1 MHPQTVEAPQE
12 ALKEAPQESSQE
24 IPKSDGNSGAQPGT
38 VATKFW
44 TNSSPKKQ
52 RSMYEFLRGC
62 SSAGSLS
69 ASGLSSESFD
79 NGGEGNTG
87 QPEAFVD
94 KFRSQ
99 IWCQVL
105 VEVAPTTQHRLDF
118 ATVTVLGTCQP
129 KPRVEATAGTRAQDA
144 TAKEARAMAA
154 KTRVQQATEKAAPSS
169 SRRHRRRARNA
180 SSHMATARAQSKRT
194 GRGPRAKR
202 QRARECHPARES

>member
-129 KPRVEATAGTRAQDA
+129 KPRVEATAMA
-144 TAKEARAMAA
+144 TKA
-154 KTRVQQATEKAAPSS
+154 RVQQATEKAAPSS

-202 QRARECHPARES
+202 HRARES